1 LREGFATSVQPVS
14 GPADQL
20 QRAAEVLSKN
30 WILALPTA
38 IASLVL
44 GMILVLGVVSV
55 ATATFVGRQAG
66 GGAGMW
72 AGLGSSAIIA
82 AVLAFAGF
90 LLVIFSQAIVIH
102 ASEDAWEGR
111 PVNLG
116 ASLAATVSRLPDL
129 IVAYIISALILLVAI
144 MLCAVV
150 IGFPLVFV
158 AIYFLMYVV
167 PAVVIGRESGTT
179 AISTSFRLASHNVGP
194 SLIAFAGIVGA
205 SIVAFILTGITSH
218 IPLINFIVS
227 FAIGGLAAA
236 YTALVSD
243 RFYDLLRGTVPLVT
257 ATPTGSAPPP
267 PPPDSGPPT
276 VIR

>member
-1 LREGFATSVQPVS
+1 MSVQPVS
-14 GPADQL
+14 SPADQL

-44 GMILVLGVVSV
+44 GIVMVVGVVSV
-55 ATATFVGRQAG
+55 ATAIFVGRAAG

-72 AGLGSSAIIA
+72 AGLGTSALIA
-82 AVLAFAGF
+82 IALAFVGF
-90 LLVIFSQAIVIH
+90 LLVIFSQAMVIH

-116 ASLAATVSRLPDL
+116 ASLAATLARLPDL
-129 IVAYIISALILLVAI
+129 LVAYIISALIMLVALA
-144 MLCAVV
+144 LCAVV

-158 AIYFLMYVV
+158 GIYFLMYVI
-167 PAVVIGRESGTT
+167 PAVMIGGESGTA
-179 AISTSFRLASHNVGP
+179 AISTSFRLASRNVGP
-194 SLIAFAGIVGA
+194 SLIAFAGIVG
-205 SIVAFILTGITSH
+205 SLIVASFLTGITHH
-218 IPLINFIVS
+218 IPLINLVVS
-227 FAIGGLAAA
+227 FAAGGLAAA

-243 RFYDLLRGTVPLVT
+243 RFYDLLRGGVPFVT

>member
-1 LREGFATSVQPVS
+1 MSVQPVS
-14 GPADQL
+14 SPADQL

-44 GMILVLGVVSV
+44 GIVMVLAVVSV
-55 ATATFVGRQAG
+55 VTAAVVGRAAG

-72 AGLGSSAIIA
+72 AGLGTSALIA
-82 AVLAFAGF
+82 LVLAFAGL

-116 ASLAATVSRLPDL
+116 ASLAATLARLPDL
-129 IVAYIISALILLVAI
+129 FVAYIISALIMLVAI
-144 MLCAVV
+144 VLCFAV

-158 AIYFLMYVV
+158 GIYFLMYVI
-167 PAVVIGRESGTT
+167 PAVMIGGESGTA
-179 AISTSFRLASHNVGP
+179 AISTSFRLASRNVGP

-205 SIVAFILTGITSH
+205 LIVASFLTGITSH
-218 IPLINFIVS
+218 IPLINLVVS
-227 FAIGGLAAA
+227 FAVGGLAAA
-236 YTALVSD
+236 YSALVSD
-243 RFYDLLRGTVPLVT
+243 RFYDMLRGTVPLVA
-257 ATPTGSAPPP
+257 ATPFGSAPPPP